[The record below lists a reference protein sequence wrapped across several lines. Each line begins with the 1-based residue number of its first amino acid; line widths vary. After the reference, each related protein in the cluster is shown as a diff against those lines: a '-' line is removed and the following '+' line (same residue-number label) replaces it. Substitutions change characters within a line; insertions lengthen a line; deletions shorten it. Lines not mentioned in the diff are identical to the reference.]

1 MKDNTLSKLGGTCS
15 ILLGISYVVVG
26 ITYVL
31 MPAAQRTG
39 TVEQLF
45 VSVTQNPTMLLLSY
59 WAYALGG
66 ALALGAVP
74 AISATVRS
82 GNEGWV
88 RWTSNLAIV
97 GFAVT
102 AIGNFRLQ
110 FLMPIRAAAYVA
122 GDAVTKTAIANNQG
136 LLYFDRQG
144 WLIFGAVGL
153 WILVVSVLALRGGAW
168 PKPLGYIGIAV
179 AIAYWFAVAGNVLQI
194 GTLNM
199 IAAVAAII
207 LGPILFIWL
216 GLRLRQAG

>member
-1 MKDNTLSKLGGTCS
+1 
-15 ILLGISYVVVG
+15 
-26 ITYVL
+26 
-31 MPAAQRTG
+31 
-39 TVEQLF
+39 
-45 VSVTQNPTMLLLSY
+45 MLLLSY

-66 ALALGAVP
+66 ALALAAVP

-82 GNEGWV
+82 VNEGWV
-88 RWTSNLAIV
+88 RWTSTLAIV

-110 FLMPIRAAAYVA
+110 FVMPLRAAAYVA
-122 GDAVTKTAIANNQG
+122 GDAVAKTAIAYNQR
-136 LLYFDRQG
+136 LLYLDPQG

-153 WILVVSVLALRGGAW
+153 WVLVVSVLALRGNTW
-168 PKPLGYIGIAV
+168 PKPLAYIGIAV

-207 LGPILFIWL
+207 LGPILYIWL